1 MICNLSE
8 ASFHLGYRA
17 RSTLQRLVRDGQ
29 QEAYRVPGGGRQI
42 LLETD
47 PVGLPSLRETVQ
59 ALTQYRPGSPLW
71 QRRRP
76 VAEPLDGLTDAELDA
91 YTDRVMA
98 GLDAVA
104 APPPEWERVAEL
116 GNSFLG
122 PEWPAPPWSADQW
135 ATVAMALALAQDE
148 ASDG

>member
-8 ASFHLGYRA
+8 ASLHLGYRA

-29 QEAYRVPGGGRQI
+29 LNAYRVPSSGRQI

-71 QRRRP
+71 QRQRP
-76 VAEPLDGLTDAELDA
+76 VAEPLDGLSDDELGA

-98 GLDAVA
+98 GLDALPSPDWEAISCHGNTMLDCA
-104 APPPEWERVAEL
+104 AW
-116 GNSFLG
+116 GS
-122 PEWPAPPWSADQW
+122 PPWSAHQW
-135 ATVAMALALAQDE
+135 ATLAMVIALAQDVV
-148 ASDG
+148 ADA

>member
-8 ASFHLGYRA
+8 ASLQLGYRA

-29 QEAYRVPGGGRQI
+29 LEAYRVPSGGRQI

-76 VAEPLDGLTDAELDA
+76 VAEPLDGLTDDELDS
-91 YTDRVMA
+91 YTDMVMA
-98 GLDAVA
+98 GLDS
-104 APPPEWERVAEL
+104 APLPDWERVAEH
-116 GNSFLG
+116 GNAYLG
-122 PEWPAPPWSADQW
+122 PDWPAPPWSPDQW
-135 ATVAMALALAQDE
+135 ATVAMVLALAQD
-148 ASDG
+148 AAADA